1 MGSFIRFETI
11 EPKFFSSF
19 SVHDR
24 KLCLIGFSTL
34 LALPPDHRPSVI
46 TDVAA
51 QIVPSCLVLFDGL
64 QKAIQTQAE
73 QRNADS
79 DDEDGDEETEER
91 DDGLASDEDEIDEAT
106 LEYLETMNKVERDSG
121 NDESCSDDDSENEF
135 VDETDLEAY
144 ETPLDGDN
152 ADVDEFLFF
161 RDTLAGEFVNQ
172 SRLFN
177 IFSFL

>member
-1 MGSFIRFETI
+1 
-11 EPKFFSSF
+11 
-19 SVHDR
+19 
-24 KLCLIGFSTL
+24 
-34 LALPPDHRPSVI
+34 LALPANHRPAVI
-46 TDVAA
+46 ADVAA

-79 DDEDGDEETEER
+79 DDEDGDEQVEER

-121 NDESCSDDDSENEF
+121 NDGSCSGDDDSDDEF

-144 ETPLDGDN
+144 ETPLDGEN

-161 RDTLAGEFVNQ
+161 RDTLAGTVFLSESGRVNNCNFFQ
-172 SRLFN
+172 LCKSTNRRSIMCLLV
-177 IFSFL
+177 I